1 MDNERRKG
9 GRTIKAN
16 KVSIYNAP
24 QLYQKKPVIVQAY
37 RTSEAK
43 DIETLEGVMH
53 VDEGDWIVTGAQ
65 GEKYPVKHAIF
76 KEAYEVYECEMC
88 KL

>member
-1 MDNERRKG
+1 MDNERRKD

-16 KVSIYNAP
+16 KVSVYNAP

-53 VDEGDWIVTGAQ
+53 ADEGDWIVTGAQ
-65 GEKYPVKHAIF
+65 GEKYPVKHDVF
-76 KEAYEVYECEMC
+76 KETYEVYECETC